1 MITCYTVIGELP
13 DRNSFKSLA
22 VFIFQR
28 VSNEYSRN
36 NHIAITY
43 CLQATPQFDKRR
55 MRLVNRETKRCIRTP
70 CRTFD
75 ISEQAISEVCM
86 RKKLEWAG
94 QSVGR
99 LLVLYECGRSKD
111 GRVLWKCRCECG
123 NECIVSSSHLKNQRI
138 QSCGCLQRECKTI
151 HGLSTKHM
159 RLCNSIRKHFKWISD
174 GRSGYQGWTID
185 TRYPN
190 NAQGVANFCLD
201 LIELQPKMSELYE
214 SDRSLDVDK
223 DNGGKVFCP
232 ECIVFRKATENRGK
246 KPNNLKLL
254 DGTPFVE
261 FCRKLGY
268 KTRGN
273 GRPTREYAM
282 FSKYFVRHNGAGHP
296 ELLKKAN
303 ELVALYS
310 KCLKLLKLRDEVR
323 QLAEQVAFS

>member
-1 MITCYTVIGELP
+1 MG
-13 DRNSFKSLA
+13 
-22 VFIFQR
+22 
-28 VSNEYSRN
+28 
-36 NHIAITY
+36 
-43 CLQATPQFDKRR
+43 
-55 MRLVNRETKRCIRTP
+55 
-70 CRTFD
+70 
-75 ISEQAISEVCM
+75 
-86 RKKLEWAG
+86 KLELAG
-94 QSVGR
+94 QKSGR

-111 GRVLWKCRCECG
+111 GHVLWKCRCDCG
-123 NECIVSSSHLKNQRI
+123 NECIVSSDKLKNQRT
-138 QSCGCLQRECKTI
+138 QSCGCLQRDRARECKTI
-151 HGLSTKHM
+151 HGLNTKHR
-159 RLCNSIRKHFKWISD
+159 RLCFSIRSHFKFISD
-174 GRSGYQGWTID
+174 GCSGYQGWTID

-190 NAQGVANFCLD
+190 NSQGVANFCRD

-214 SDRSLDVDK
+214 SDHSLDVDK

-268 KTRGN
+268 KTREN
-273 GRPTREYAM
+273 GRQTREYNK
-282 FSKYFVRHNGAGHP
+282 FSLYFIRHNGAGHP

-323 QLAEQVAFS
+323 QLAEQVKAL

>member
-1 MITCYTVIGELP
+1 MSKKIDLTGQTI
-13 DRNSFKSLA
+13 N
-22 VFIFQR
+22 
-28 VSNEYSRN
+28 
-36 NHIAITY
+36 
-43 CLQATPQFDKRR
+43 
-55 MRLVNRETKRCIRTP
+55 RLVVIREY
-70 CRTFD
+70 
-75 ISEQAISEVCM
+75 
-86 RKKLEWAG
+86 
-94 QSVGR
+94 GR
-99 LLVLYECGRSKD
+99 DKHGH
-111 GRVLWKCRCECG
+111 VLWLCRCLGKTGDDCG
-123 NECIVSSSHLKNQRI
+123 NECIVLDYNLKNQRT
-138 QSCGCLQRECKTI
+138 QSCGCLRRDITRECKTI
-151 HGLSTKHM
+151 HGLTTKHK
-159 RLCNSIRKHFKWISD
+159 RLYNSIRKHFKWISD
-174 GRSGYQGWTID
+174 GHTYRGWAID

-254 DGTPFVE
+254 DGTRFVE

-268 KTRGN
+268 KTREN
-273 GRPTREYAM
+273 GRINRTYNK
-282 FSKYFVRHNGAGHP
+282 FKDYFRRHNGAGHP

-323 QLAEQVAFS
+323 QLAEKVKASQMYET